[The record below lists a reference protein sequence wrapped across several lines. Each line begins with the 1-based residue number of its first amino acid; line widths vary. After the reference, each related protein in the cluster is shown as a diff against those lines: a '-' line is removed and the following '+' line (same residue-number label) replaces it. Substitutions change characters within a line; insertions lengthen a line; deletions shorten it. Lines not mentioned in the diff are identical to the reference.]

1 MKRTAHRQLN
11 DRGFTLIELLIS
23 VTMLAVLVV
32 PFLDAFLIGTKTNGK
47 AKSLLKAKTAA
58 ENIMEGIR
66 GTDFEDL
73 LLQFNYPT
81 IPKNGLQGETDRFDL
96 MALPEGTRLGDV
108 TDAAD
113 RHMVVRELQR
123 SADDSG

>member
-1 MKRTAHRQLN
+1 MKRTAQRKLN

-66 GTDFEDL
+66 GTDFED
-73 LLQFNYPT
+73 
-81 IPKNGLQGETDRFDL
+81 
-96 MALPEGTRLGDV
+96 
-108 TDAAD
+108 
-113 RHMVVRELQR
+113 
-123 SADDSG
+123 